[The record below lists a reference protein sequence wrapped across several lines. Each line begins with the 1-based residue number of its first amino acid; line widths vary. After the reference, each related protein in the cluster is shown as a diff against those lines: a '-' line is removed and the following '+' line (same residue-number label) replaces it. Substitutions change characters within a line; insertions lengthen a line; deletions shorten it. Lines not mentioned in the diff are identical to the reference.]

1 MNKTTAAA
9 CAMTI
14 CFAAIL
20 SFNSADASA
29 GSLSNAPSATDGLL
43 KYVVRFR
50 YLDLSTIEGVTTL
63 YSRLRYAARRVC
75 DPFESREMWAAEKQ
89 RACMNKAVAD
99 AVASVNRP
107 LLSQYHRLRIHDDR
121 VGLAQLALMRE
132 APAQANRLRPRLNVL
147 GRRSRRCAKPRPG
160 FDPGSW

>member
-1 MNKTTAAA
+1 VDHASDVDNVGPRADSQTSPIKETEMNKTTAAA
-9 CAMTI
+9 RAMTL

-75 DPFESREMWAAEKQ
+75 DPFESREMWVAEKQ

-121 VGLAQLALMRE
+121 AGLAQLAK
-132 APAQANRLRPRLNVL
+132 AN
-147 GRRSRRCAKPRPG
+147 
-160 FDPGSW
+160 